1 MVRGQNLAGGGYM
14 VNINERIT
22 KFQRQVGSLLAEIR
36 KKRNLTQNDFSI
48 SARTIRRLE
57 KGEITFAGALPYIH
71 ELKPCVKDVSR
82 LVKLISTMLEPQ
94 CSNCDP
100 DCQINGKKYA
110 EITNLILRLASL
122 PVDFKQPVA

>member
-1 MVRGQNLAGGGYM
+1 MA
-14 VNINERIT
+14 NINERIT
-22 KFQRQVGSLLAEIR
+22 KFQRQVGSLLTEIR

-57 KGEITFAGALPYIH
+57 KGEVTFAGALEYIS
-71 ELKPCVKDVSR
+71 ELKPCVKEVSR